1 MFTPQKIYH
10 LHRSIC
16 CIVSFLHWC
25 IYTPQHIPEYD
36 NFYLV
41 CRQNRSLTLPVH
53 CNTCRM
59 EYLDP
64 ENLSICVCFFFQI
77 FNLPWTFMSSPFIGS
92 VTSFSNSCDST
103 SFQIF
108 LYLDTN
114 SSASVFIALCHTI
127 TKYIFRRLDKQWHWC
142 FIYLITYDIARVL
155 SIIA

>member
-25 IYTPQHIPEYD
+25 IYTPQHIPEDD

-64 ENLSICVCFFFQI
+64 ENLSICVCFFFR
-77 FNLPWTFMSSPFIGS
+77 FLTYLGRTCLLLSSVLSP
-92 VTSFSNSCDST
+92 V
-103 SFQIF
+103 FQIAVTQPHSKSFYIWTPTPLPQF
-108 LYLDTN
+108 LSHCVTP
-114 SSASVFIALCHTI
+114 
-127 TKYIFRRLDKQWHWC
+127 
-142 FIYLITYDIARVL
+142 
-155 SIIA
+155 